1 MITVLV
7 VDDNS
12 LIRAGL
18 AALLRAT
25 PDFDVVAEAAGG
37 MHAVH
42 LAGEKRPDVILMDIR
57 MPGVDG
63 ITAMKRILAQAKAPP
78 PRVIM
83 LTTFDLDQYVYEAL
97 RAGPAGFLLKET
109 QPRQLISAIRV
120 VADGEK
126 LFAPTVVGR
135 LIDAYVGRPDVPGA
149 PPPSLR
155 ELTPRELEILRLVA
169 TGRSNAEIAAALT
182 ISEATVKTHLN
193 RTMTKLALTS
203 RAQAVTIAYETGL
216 VTPARRGR

>member
-1 MITVLV
+1 MISVLV
-7 VDDNS
+7 ADDNS

-25 PDFDVVAEAAGG
+25 PDFDVVAEAVGG
-37 MHAVH
+37 MHAVR
-42 LAGEKRPDVILMDIR
+42 LAEQTRPDVILMDIR

-63 ITAMKRILAQAKAPP
+63 ITAMKRILAATAPLP

-97 RAGPAGFLLKET
+97 RAGAAGFLLKET

-126 LFAPTVVGR
+126 LFAPTVVKR
-135 LIDAYVGRPDVPGA
+135 LVDAYVGRQDPPDT

-169 TGRSNAEIAAALT
+169 TGRSNAEIATALT

-203 RAQAVTIAYETGL
+203 RAQAVTIAYESGL
-216 VTPARRGR
+216 VTPSRRSR